1 MFNCILCRRPYPT
14 LIILANHVRDSH
26 GKVAR
31 KSYKEGKWK
40 IMSDNKP
47 SLFDAIDGQK
57 EAAVIQAAVDTGGS
71 GGTPDVASQRLGEQD
86 VPQQPSFIE
95 PKADLIIGATG
106 SGKTENIGAVADY
119 IFLKYGKLTRLAS
132 TDPSGPG
139 PLAGKVKAGKI
150 DFWAPH
156 AWPRPIE
163 AMFKSTKGY
172 WPLRADD
179 PESPLVPPDAGT
191 YEVYGFGA
199 YEGLTS
205 YGDTVLD
212 DLKKNNV
219 SLSQDP
225 SYKWDQGDFHVSG
238 GNMSYYGMM
247 QDTLKLWVVNTHLL
261 RYEKVLWTALEAKGK
276 DQFGNVIAGPMIG
289 GKQATGKA
297 GQWFVNY
304 VHIDLVQGKETLDV
318 KSGQKL
324 FEVNHILFLKAH
336 LDPLSMVPFPCK
348 IRAPKA
354 FAKEVPAY
362 LESGDLA
369 EAYKLLDALYEKQMV
384 QATAEMDEVKGL
396 RERLM
401 ERAGKAKIAE
411 AVAMEKR
418 AKAANLLKPM
428 VSVPA
433 LPTSPIGAATTVAG
447 KPAGSA
453 GLPAGSAPA
462 PAKQAAMPAGMS
474 KVPTATV
481 PLGIPSIQNVRKGSK

>member
-1 MFNCILCRRPYPT
+1 M
-14 LIILANHVRDSH
+14 
-26 GKVAR
+26 
-31 KSYKEGKWK
+31 
-40 IMSDNKP
+40 IMTMSESSQPNT
-47 SLFDAIDGQK
+47 LFDAVDSLAAEQLAEDKVGPVAEKLTTAQPGPTGVVVKQAQPIDPVD
-57 EAAVIQAAVDTGGS
+57 AVLDLADK
-71 GGTPDVASQRLGEQD
+71 LGVNVE
-86 VPQQPSFIE
+86 VIPQEQPSFIE

-119 IFLKYGKLTRLAS
+119 VFLKYGKLARLAS

-150 DFWAPH
+150 EFWAPH
-156 AWPRPIE
+156 AWPRAIE
-163 AMFKSTKGY
+163 AMFKSTKGF

-191 YEVYGFGA
+191 FEVYGFGA
-199 YEGLTS
+199 FEGLTS
-205 YGDTVLD
+205 YGDTILD
-212 DLKKNNV
+212 DLKRNNA

-225 SYKWDQGDFHVSG
+225 SFKWDQGDFHTSG

-276 DQFGNVIAGPMIG
+276 DQFGNVVAGPMIG

-304 VHIDLVQGKETLDV
+304 VHIDLVQGRETLDV

-362 LESGDLA
+362 IESGDLA
-369 EAYKLLDALYEKQMV
+369 EAYVLLDKLYEKQMV
-384 QATAEMDEVKGL
+384 KATAEMDEVKGL

-401 ERAGKAKIAE
+401 EKAGKAKLVEQA
-411 AVAMEKR
+411 AAEKR
-418 AKAANLLKPM
+418 AKAAGLLKPM
-428 VSVPA
+428 VSVPSIPVSVAPSPTTGTAPKAMGGPVSPAA
-433 LPTSPIGAATTVAG
+433 LPIAG
-447 KPAGSA
+447 PVKPLG
-453 GLPAGSAPA
+453 
-462 PAKQAAMPAGMS
+462 
-474 KVPTATV
+474 VPT
-481 PLGIPSIQNVRKGSK
+481 IQNVRRKV